1 MTKRFALPLTL
12 SLCALLIAGC
22 GGPPRANPA
31 LTDAREA
38 YTAAANDA
46 ATVANAPVALQEA
59 EEALRRAVSV
69 WEEKEDADKVNH
81 YAYLAHQRVRI
92 AEEKAKQRAAEKEI
106 ETVRNE
112 RQAVVLEA
120 RAAEAEAAERRA
132 AAERMRA
139 EAARAEAEA
148 ALARASELAAQVNE
162 LEAELTKRGLVLTLG
177 DVLFDTGQATL
188 KPGAA
193 RTTAALVTFLNEN
206 PERNVLIEGFTDSVG
221 SDEMNLGLSQRRADA
236 VRTSLIEQGI
246 AGTRIRTQG
255 FGEAYPVAD
264 NSLPAGRQQNRRVE
278 IVISDAAGV
287 IPARTP

>member
-1 MTKRFALPLTL
+1 MTKRSPLPLAL
-12 SLCALLIAGC
+12 SLCALLVAGC

-46 ATVANAPVALQEA
+46 ATVSNAPVALQEA
-59 EEALRRAVSV
+59 EEALRRAVAV

-81 YAYLAHQRVRI
+81 YAYIAHQRVRI

-139 EAARAEAEA
+139 EA
-148 ALARASELAAQVNE
+148 
-162 LEAELTKRGLVLTLG
+162 
-177 DVLFDTGQATL
+177 
-188 KPGAA
+188 
-193 RTTAALVTFLNEN
+193 
-206 PERNVLIEGFTDSVG
+206 
-221 SDEMNLGLSQRRADA
+221 
-236 VRTSLIEQGI
+236 
-246 AGTRIRTQG
+246 
-255 FGEAYPVAD
+255 
-264 NSLPAGRQQNRRVE
+264 
-278 IVISDAAGV
+278 
-287 IPARTP
+287 